1 MPIFQ
6 RNMKKERL
14 KEILDNIWGKKVLV
28 LGDLILD
35 EYNIGR
41 VTRISPE
48 APVPIVE
55 IKHRFFTPG
64 GAANTAANI
73 TALGGCCQLIGVVGD
88 DEQGRCLLEELRSR
102 GINTEGIVVDPT
114 RPTTCKTRII
124 AHTQQV
130 VRIDRESRKPIEGEI
145 LKKVKVNIEKFLDNE
160 TLTIVASDYNKG
172 FFPQEVAEFL
182 LKKSRENHSLLIV
195 DPKPQNIMLFKGCY
209 LLCPN
214 EKEARYAVGDATD
227 SLSLDEVGFRL
238 LSKVEA
244 NYVLI
249 TQGEKGMTL
258 YGKKEKIYI
267 PALATEVHDVTGAGD
282 TVMASLALSLSSGVS
297 LREAMEVASIA
308 AAVVVRKL
316 GTAQPSPKEMLQIVE
331 ELLQDG

>member
-1 MPIFQ
+1 
-6 RNMKKERL
+6 MKKERL
-14 KEILDNIWGKKVLV
+14 REILDSFEKKEILV

-35 EYNIGR
+35 EYNIGK

-55 IKHRFFTPG
+55 IEHRFFVPG

-73 TALGGCCQLIGVVGD
+73 TALGGRCHLVGVVGD
-88 DEQGRCLLEELRSR
+88 DEYGEFLRGELRKR
-102 GINTEGIVVDPT
+102 RIDTEGIVVDPS

-130 VRIDRESRKPIEGEI
+130 VRIDRESRKPIEGDV
-145 LKKVKVNIEKFLDNE
+145 LKKVKAFIGDFLNKS
-160 TLTIVASDYNKG
+160 LLYIIASDYNKG
-172 FFPQEVAEFL
+172 FFHPDLTEFL
-182 LKKSRENHSLLIV
+182 LERVRENRSMLIV

-214 EKEARYAVGDATD
+214 EKEARYAVGDATE
-227 SLSLDEVGFRL
+227 SLALDEVGIQL
-238 LSKVEA
+238 LNKTDA
-244 NYVLI
+244 DYVLI

-258 YGKKEKIYI
+258 YGKSEKIHI

-282 TVMASLALSLSSGVS
+282 TVMASLALSLSVGAS
-297 LREAMEVASIA
+297 LKEAMEVASIA

-316 GTAQPSPKEMLQIVE
+316 GTAQPSPQEMLQIVE
-331 ELLQDG
+331 ELPQEG